1 MATVLASN
9 PLDLWTLFG
18 VLEPKP
24 KEETLDDYLHRS
36 EGTLLS
42 NDQLTVLYAQAAKQM
57 HQIEISEWTE
67 LAFQHQRR
75 IGNAKYDEANN
86 S

>member
-1 MATVLASN
+1 MTTVLASN
-9 PLDLWTLFG
+9 PLDLWRLFA

-24 KEETLDDYLHRS
+24 KKETLDEYLHRS

-57 HQIEISEWTE
+57 HTIEVSEWTE

-75 IGNAKYDEANN
+75 IGNAKYDETN